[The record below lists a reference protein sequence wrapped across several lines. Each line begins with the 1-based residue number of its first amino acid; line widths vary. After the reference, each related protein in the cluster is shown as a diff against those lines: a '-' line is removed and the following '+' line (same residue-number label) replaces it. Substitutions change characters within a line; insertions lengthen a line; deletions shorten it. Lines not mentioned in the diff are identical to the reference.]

1 MPNYNEWTGIPYGVL
16 SGNNV
21 PELLDAICRNGD
33 NLSYAAFKAEIE
45 ASLRG
50 AIISALGNYTH
61 RAEKVAEGIDYSAL
75 MEGLFDSCLAEDWL
89 AEDWQGQ
96 EEEFEYEYE
105 TEDGPV
111 KLLLGWLGGAPLIW
125 VCDSP
130 YVAECAQCSPCIP
143 GAGDLDTPRDDGD
156 DGGTAYCLPPDDMP
170 EGWGGV
176 ARRVTTQVTT
186 QDTGD

>member
-1 MPNYNEWTGIPYGVL
+1 MPNYNERTGIPYGVL

-21 PELLDAICRNGD
+21 PELLDDICRNGD

-50 AIISALGNYTH
+50 AVISALGNYTH

-75 MEGLFDSCLAEDWL
+75 MEGLFDSCLAEDW
-89 AEDWQGQ
+89 QGE
-96 EEEFEYEYE
+96 EEEFEYGYE

-130 YVAECAQCSPCIP
+130 YVAECAQCSPCVP
-143 GAGDLDTPRDDGD
+143 GAGDLDTPRD
-156 DGGTAYCLPPDDMP
+156 GGRIAHCLPPDDMP

-176 ARRVTTQVTT
+176 ARRVTTQ
-186 QDTGD
+186 DTGD